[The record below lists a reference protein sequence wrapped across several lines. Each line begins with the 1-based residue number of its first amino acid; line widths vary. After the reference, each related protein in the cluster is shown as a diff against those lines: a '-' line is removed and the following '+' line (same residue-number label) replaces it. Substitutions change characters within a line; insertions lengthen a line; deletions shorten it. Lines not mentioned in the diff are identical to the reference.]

1 MDYAAGVLPVTRV
14 DREKDALT
22 PEFKINNNAVA
33 KSAYRDYDADKMHGL
48 PVGVQIVA
56 RRLEEEKVIWGLGE
70 AKIALEEVGEGYV
83 VVEC

>member
-56 RRLEEEKVIWGLGE
+56 RRLEEEKAIWGLE
-70 AKIALEEVGEGYV
+70 KVKRALDDAGEGYAV
-83 VVEC
+83 IEC

>member
-1 MDYAAGVLPVTRV
+1 MDYVAGVLPVTRV
-14 DREKDALT
+14 DREKDALA

-33 KSAYRDYDADKMHGL
+33 KGAYKDYDADKMHGL

-56 RRLEEEKVIWGLGE
+56 RRLEEEKVIWGLE
-70 AKIALEEVGEGYV
+70 KVKSALDDAGEGYV